1 MSDPLIREEIETP
14 VGGMTMI
21 SGSDGVLRMLEFHY
35 RKAYWQP
42 LAARRFKGAAFIEK
56 QSGHR
61 QTLERY
67 FDGDIAALD
76 DIETDG
82 GGTDFRR
89 AVWSRLRA
97 IPPGTT
103 TSYGA
108 VARDIGKPSAMRA
121 VGHANGANP
130 IAIVV
135 PCHRVIGSDGSLTGY
150 GGGLPQK
157 LWLLDHEAR
166 HTGHMRKRA

>member
-1 MSDPLIREEIETP
+1 MSETRLVEEIATP

-21 SGSDGVLRMLEFHY
+21 TAAGGLLRMLEFDY
-35 RKAYWQP
+35 REARWRP
-42 LAARRFKGAAFIEK
+42 IAARRFRNATFVEK
-56 QSGHR
+56 PSGHR
-61 QTLERY
+61 RKLERY

-76 DIETDG
+76 EIETDG
-82 GGTDFRR
+82 GGTDFQRK
-89 AVWSRLRA
+89 VWTRLRA

-108 VARDIGKPSAMRA
+108 IARDIGKPAAMRA

-157 LWLLDHEAR
+157 HWLLDHEAR
-166 HTGHMRKRA
+166 HAGQMRKRA